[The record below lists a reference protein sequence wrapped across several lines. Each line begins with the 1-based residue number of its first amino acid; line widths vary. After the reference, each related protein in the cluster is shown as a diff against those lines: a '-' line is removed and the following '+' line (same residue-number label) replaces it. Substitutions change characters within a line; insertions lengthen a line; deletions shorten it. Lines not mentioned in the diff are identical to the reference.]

1 MNEKFP
7 YEDII
12 NLPRPISKKHP
23 QPPLSERAARFAP
36 FAAITGY
43 EEMVLEKARV
53 TEKQIELDECALTLL
68 NEKLNILQNNLSQ
81 SPEIT
86 VTYFAPDKKKACG
99 AYVSISGAVRQIDS
113 YSKLLILE
121 NDKKIRIED
130 IYKLDG
136 DIFRSLGI
144 ED

>member
-7 YEDII
+7 YEDIV

-43 EEMVLEKARV
+43 EEMVLEEARV
-53 TEKQIELDECALTLL
+53 TEERIELDECALALL

-86 VTYFAPDKKKACG
+86 VTYFAPDKKKAGG
-99 AYVSISGAVRQIDS
+99 AYVNISGTVRQIDV

>member
-7 YEDII
+7 YDDIV

-43 EEMVLEKARV
+43 EEMVLEEARV
-53 TEKQIELDECALTLL
+53 TEERIELDECALALL

-86 VTYFAPDKKKACG
+86 VTYFAPDKKKAGG
-99 AYVSISGAVRQIDS
+99 AYVNISGTVRQIDV

-121 NDKKIRIED
+121 NDKKIRIEN